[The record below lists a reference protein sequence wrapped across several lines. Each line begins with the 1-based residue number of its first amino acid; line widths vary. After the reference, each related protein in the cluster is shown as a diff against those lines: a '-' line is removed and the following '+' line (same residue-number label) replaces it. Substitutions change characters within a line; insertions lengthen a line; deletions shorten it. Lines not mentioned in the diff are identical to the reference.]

1 MTSCKAL
8 HDPVA
13 PPRSSLRTALGFL
26 GAQGGDLLES
36 ALGSGVAG
44 SGHEG
49 GGNGNP
55 WEGIYHSSS
64 SSARHKNRS
73 KTSEWRFPSPGARSR
88 SIGMDSR
95 CACVG
100 VRGVAGP
107 SEVDEQVEAMLDALV
122 LETRE
127 QAVSGAVV
135 GGDGVSKAL
144 RMDRGEERSRP
155 SRAGDSANGTGLG
168 LRGVKGDCSSSGR
181 RSTSGPCW
189 SFHIEKVSG
198 GGGARPDARLVSV

>member
-1 MTSCKAL
+1 
-8 HDPVA
+8 
-13 PPRSSLRTALGFL
+13 
-26 GAQGGDLLES
+26 
-36 ALGSGVAG
+36 
-44 SGHEG
+44 
-49 GGNGNP
+49 
-55 WEGIYHSSS
+55 
-64 SSARHKNRS
+64 
-73 KTSEWRFPSPGARSR
+73 
-88 SIGMDSR
+88 MDSR

-107 SEVDEQVEAMLDALV
+107 SEVDEQVEAMLDELV

-144 RMDRGEERSRP
+144 RMDRGEERRRP

-181 RSTSGPCW
+181 RLTSGPCW

-198 GGGARPDARLVSV
+198 GGGARPDARLVSVGGVVGSVGDGGKSSVPKEDSLDVGLEQSISTYHLTD